1 MLWADNLV
9 ARERIY
15 TDLCIS
21 WHFTYILLYRMPHK
35 KLGKHEENG
44 NSSDSVLKELI
55 FLKDNYKLSKFTED
69 FT

>member
-15 TDLCIS
+15 IDLSTS
-21 WHFTYILLYRMPHK
+21 WQFTYMLLYRTPHK

-55 FLKDNYKLSKFTED
+55 FLQDNNNLSKFTED
-69 FT
+69 FI

>member
-15 TDLCIS
+15 IDLSTS
-21 WHFTYILLYRMPHK
+21 WQFTYMLLYRMPHK

-55 FLKDNYKLSKFTED
+55 FLQDNNNLSKFTED
-69 FT
+69 FI